1 MTGIILCGGQS
12 TRMGTD
18 KGLLKLEANTW
29 AQTAVDKI
37 AALQLPVKISVNN
50 QQFADYAEVF
60 AKDDL
65 IADAASLALHGP
77 LLGVLSAHLYLPDQD
92 LMVLACDLPL
102 MEPALLK
109 ELYQYHLDNPGY
121 DAYLFDN
128 DGEHEP
134 LCAIYVAKGLL
145 TIDEMRQRG
154 ELTRHS
160 MKFMLD
166 HLSVYSIPVKEDQK
180 QYFRNFNAH
189 AELNGL

>member
-1 MTGIILCGGQS
+1 
-12 TRMGTD
+12 MGTD
-18 KGLLKLEANTW
+18 KGLLKHEAKTW

-60 AKDDL
+60 AKDVL
-65 IADAASLALHGP
+65 ITDAASLAIHGP
-77 LLGVLSAHLYLPDQD
+77 LLGVLSAHVHLPTQD
-92 LMVLACDLPL
+92 LLVLACDLPL

-109 ELYQYHLDNPGY
+109 ELYQHYLDNPGY

-145 TIDEMRQRG
+145 TIDEMLRQG
-154 ELTRHS
+154 QLTRHS

-166 HLSVYSIPVKEDQK
+166 HLSVYSIPVKEEQK
-180 QYFRNFNAH
+180 AFFRNFNAH